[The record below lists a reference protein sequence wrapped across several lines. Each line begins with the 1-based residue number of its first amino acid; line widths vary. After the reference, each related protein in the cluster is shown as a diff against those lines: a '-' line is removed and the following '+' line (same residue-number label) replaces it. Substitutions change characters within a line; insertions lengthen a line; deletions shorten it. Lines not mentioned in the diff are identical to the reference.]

1 MIDYVVKLSL
11 DINCAKN
18 QPVINAAQ
26 FDKGRKMEITVTAD
40 GNEYDISECTAV
52 LRGVRSNKT
61 HFALSCE
68 ISDNKVI
75 VETDED
81 TLSTGGV
88 SVAKLVLS
96 DSARVYSTQM
106 FLIDTDDALE
116 GNVTKSDSY
125 SILID
130 LIEQVKALQ
139 STGSSGSGMT
149 STQVQALLADKEDTS
164 NRVTSFTQAFTD
176 ESGVKYPT
184 VLALLKYLSDYYY
197 EYTDIYD
204 VFDGIRIDDNGNLI
218 ILLPDGEEKSLGSVK
233 GTVKCSEIGLTA
245 DDANSNN
252 FDLLCK
258 AILTFDKVIVD
269 DLYMLKNTTA
279 YDINKNVALVAVS
292 PDCGFDLSEAV
303 SPLFNVGDNCNQISI
318 NNLTLKNT
326 VDSLVVLFTKSNY
339 STTRMQAVTVNGC
352 RINGRLSPI
361 RFYQSTD
368 VNPDEVDIG
377 VDVIS
382 ITNNTVCDC
391 RASCFVLQDVSFNML
406 NVSDNII
413 KNYDNVFVN
422 SAVTNTGAYH
432 TAISANKKLTV
443 VERNDIR
450 CDDDWYHDESST
462 SMYYTFI
469 LGEGEKCLY
478 RDNKIIG
485 MKSNVDVA
493 LYDAYLSFADV
504 TYENNFWKNNCVFV
518 ETTNNVLMKA
528 KGTNEAESGKR
539 KYYNNTFIVERTFY
553 EAHEADEN
561 CVVYMISNTSL
572 NEWDVQGN
580 YIDVYRLAGF
590 TSSAKVT
597 DFTFKN
603 NVVKV
608 DKWVNGFLLAGVEG
622 ANVVCADNTVC
633 CVDGTA
639 FAGFYSGSYKTTKF
653 IFNNNMFTNCRYPL
667 GSGLSELLVINNN
680 TFIDDQ
686 SVNNRLSSY
695 GVYDEITG
703 VNNKV
708 AKKNGFFSPFNGG
721 FGTSIDYALE
731 SSFAG
736 PFSDVHIVT
745 FAENS
750 SGNVLIEFDGAVT
763 GSTYTSFRGYII
775 IDVAEGYIRYT
786 STNDE
791 LITQSMSIGTTV
803 MPKVIMT
810 TGNSLPFDVLLVLSV
825 DSYSSVAIKT
835 TALQKIIMTTRLI
848 STDGIAFYVPESV
861 DLPDEYQRVWYIES
875 DGSQYIDT
883 GVLAS
888 DYADGISYVYEGVI
902 TNLDTGVAEYLWGAL
917 DSGKRSGNISLDDTN
932 MMFALAAGSAS
943 APIIRGNMTIG
954 EQFKLAV
961 TAASSDPNNATL
973 SVNDVS
979 GTYTGNTAVTS
990 SDMPIVNI
998 HLLKVNGSSATQY
1011 AQAQI
1016 FAFKMFAKDSTPIRN
1031 FVPCYRV
1038 ADDVIGLYDMV
1049 EGQFYTNAGTGT
1061 FTKGDDI

>member
-1 MIDYVVKLSL
+1 MAMTSKSLNYALYAWRDNRIRLKVTQGEYGIKL
-11 DINCAKN
+11 
-18 QPVINAAQ
+18 AQ
-26 FDKGRKMEITVTAD
+26 FTLMDDSGAINLSTATAILFNGIKRNGTGFSVDCSVVSATKGTITVQEEIEMT
-40 GNEYDISECTAV
+40 DIHGDAQCAIEV
-52 LRGVRSNKT
+52 
-61 HFALSCE
+61 
-68 ISDNKVI
+68 ISDN
-75 VETDED
+75 
-81 TLSTGGV
+81 GV
-88 SVAKLVLS
+88 
-96 DSARVYSTQM
+96 
-106 FLIDTDDALE
+106 
-116 GNVTKSDSY
+116 
-125 SILID
+125 
-130 LIEQVKALQ
+130 VK
-139 STGSSGSGMT
+139 
-149 STQVQALLADKEDTS
+149 
-164 NRVTSFTQAFTD
+164 
-176 ESGVKYPT
+176 
-184 VLALLKYLSDYYY
+184 
-197 EYTDIYD
+197 
-204 VFDGIRIDDNGNLI
+204 FDGITLCVSPNEIGELI
-218 ILLPDGEEKSLGSVK
+218 TASESFKSLETALNKVALLTPE
-233 GTVKCSEIGLTA
+233 GTMKCADIGMTA

-252 FDLLCK
+252 FELLCK
-258 AILTFDKVIVD
+258 AMMTFDKVIVD

-303 SPLFNVGDNCNQISI
+303 SPLFNVGDNCNQIAI

-326 VDSLVVLFTKSNY
+326 ADSLVVLFTKSNY

-352 RINGRLSPI
+352 CINGRISPI

-391 RASCFVLQDVSFNML
+391 RASCFVLQDVSFNTL

-422 SAVTNTGAYH
+422 SAVTNTGTYH

-443 VERNDIR
+443 VERNDIQ
-450 CDDDWYHDESST
+450 CDDDWYHDTSSSST
-462 SMYYTFI
+462 YYTFI

-478 RDNKIIG
+478 RDNKIVG
-485 MKSNVDVA
+485 MKSKVDVA

-528 KGTNEAESGKR
+528 KGTNEDESGKR

-608 DKWVNGFLLAGVEG
+608 KKWVKGYLLAGVEG
-622 ANVVCADNTVC
+622 SDVVCENNTVYC
-633 CVDGTA
+633 EDGTA
-639 FAGFYSGSYKTTKF
+639 FAGFYSGSCKTNKF
-653 IFNNNMFTNCRYPL
+653 IFNNNTFENCRYPL
-667 GSGLSELLVINNN
+667 GSGLSKQLVLNNN
-680 TFIDDQ
+680 TFVDNQ

-695 GVYDEITG
+695 GVYDEIAG
-703 VNNKV
+703 ANNKV
-708 AKKNGFFSPFNGG
+708 VKKNGFFSPFNGG
-721 FGTSIDYALE
+721 FVTSVDYALE
-731 SSFAG
+731 SSFTS

-745 FAENS
+745 FDNNS
-750 SGNVLIEFDGAVT
+750 SGNLLIEFDGAVT
-763 GSTYTSFRGYII
+763 GNTYTPFRGYII

-810 TGNSLPFDVLLVLSV
+810 TGDSLPFDVLLVLSA
-825 DSYSSVAIKT
+825 DSYRSVVIKT
-835 TALQKIIMTTRLI
+835 TASQKIIMTTRLI

-875 DGSQYIDT
+875 DGNQYIDT

-888 DYADGISYVYEGVI
+888 DYSDGISYVYEGVI
-902 TNLDTGVAEYLWGAL
+902 TNLNTSIAEYLWGAL
-917 DSGKRSGNISLDDTN
+917 NSSKRSGNVALDDSRMQFT
-932 MMFALAAGSAS
+932 LSAGGAS
-943 APIIRGNMTIG
+943 TVIINGNMTVG
-954 EQFKLAV
+954 EQFKLEV
-961 TAASSDPNNATL
+961 TATASNPNNATL
-973 SVNDVS
+973 SVNGVS
-979 GTYTGNTAVTS
+979 GTYTGNTGVES
-990 SDMPIVNI
+990 SDMPSVNI

-1016 FAFKMFAKDSTPIRN
+1016 FAFKMLATDSTPIRN

-1038 ADDVIGLYDMV
+1038 ADDVIGLYDIV
-1049 EGQFYTNAGTGT
+1049 EGKFYTNAGAGA